1 MFRPELYDEINKL
14 VQKYSWDNGAMKSD
28 IYRFAYKY
36 MTGELAKDEAIR
48 QCFYT
53 DWHLAK
59 RQMTWFKRNSSIIWL
74 KLEEIYPFVIKYIQD
89 EQRN

>member
-1 MFRPELYDEINKL
+1 MFRPELYDEVNKL
-14 VQKYSWDNGAMKSD
+14 VQKYNWDNGAMKSD
-28 IYRFAYKY
+28 IYRFAYQY
-36 MTGELAKDEAIR
+36 MSGELTKDEAME
-48 QCFYT
+48 QCFYA

-59 RQMTWFKRNSSIIWL
+59 RQMTWFKRNPDIIWL